1 MPFEACQ
8 HRSSFRVLAILLI
21 LTCSDAKPAFAYSVF
36 THQQLIDLVWDS
48 SIRPLLL
55 SRFPRATEADLR
67 LAHSYAYG
75 GCIIQDLG
83 YYPFSHEFFSNLTH
97 YVRSGDFV
105 VNLFREARDLNEFAF
120 AIGALSHYVGDS
132 IGHRDAVN
140 PATAISFHSLERQ
153 YWPNLSRIKY
163 NPHAHVRTEFGF
175 DIDQLTAGRFAPQR
189 YLDVIGFRVPRRLLQ
204 AAFRTT
210 YGLELREVLGPEFPA
225 VRGYRSSARKF
236 IPMLAYAE
244 TVIHK
249 HHFKQD
255 TPSNADFNVYMD
267 RISRAAY
274 QNHFAGSYRKPGIGA
289 HLLAIPIPI
298 LPRVG
303 ALSYLAI
310 KDPKPETEELSVA
323 SSQSLCGPLFASS
336 RTAC

>member
-1 MPFEACQ
+1 MPSEARQ

-105 VNLFREARDLNEFAF
+105 VNLFREAQDLNEFAF

-140 PATAISFHSLERQ
+140 PATAISFHGLER
-153 YWPNLSRIKY
+153 KY
-163 NPHAHVRTEFGF
+163 GPTVTYQDNPHAHVRTEFGF
-175 DIDQLTAGRFAPQR
+175 DIDQLTAASFCP
-189 YLDVIGFRVPRRLLQ
+189 
-204 AAFRTT
+204 T
-210 YGLELREVLGPEFPA
+210 
-225 VRGYRSSARKF
+225 
-236 IPMLAYAE
+236 
-244 TVIHK
+244 
-249 HHFKQD
+249 
-255 TPSNADFNVYMD
+255 
-267 RISRAAY
+267 
-274 QNHFAGSYRKPGIGA
+274 
-289 HLLAIPIPI
+289 AIPGCHRIQGAASLAADR
-298 LPRVG
+298 LPH
-303 ALSYLAI
+303 YL
-310 KDPKPETEELSVA
+310 
-323 SSQSLCGPLFASS
+323 
-336 RTAC
+336 RT